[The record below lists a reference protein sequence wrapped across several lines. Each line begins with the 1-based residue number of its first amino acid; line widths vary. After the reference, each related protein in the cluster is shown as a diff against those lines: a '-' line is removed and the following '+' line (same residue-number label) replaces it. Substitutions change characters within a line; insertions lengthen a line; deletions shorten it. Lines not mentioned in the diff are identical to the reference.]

1 MRFTKFVQ
9 NSFIRLEKYSK
20 YNYNQTAKHEEKIFI
35 PRISYPHN
43 VKEVSDMKRKLS
55 VLLAALLCTLSL
67 ASCGAPPPPAGI
79 TGSDDSGGKTSGSS
93 SSGTVDKD
101 ALRVCVD
108 LEYRAGYTE
117 GKTPENAF
125 YNLMNTVKSLGGS
138 ENVSFEYL
146 PREGTERETALDRV
160 RTEIM
165 SGGGPDMFIIAC
177 NGGIDYMAA
186 DVEALFRVPE
196 KAMEAGLFLPL
207 DDYIQNAQFME
218 WNKLNETVM
227 AAGRTEQGQML
238 LPMTYTFP
246 LTMFRESDVTLTTT
260 AETTWQDMLNDKTN
274 VLTAAADWIPTME
287 EQANFENQCGGPL
300 LPYILGDLADYSSE
314 KLLFTEDELLQRIT
328 DVIEL
333 DVRNKNG
340 EFENVPPYYHWFAC
354 GGLTGSDFAD
364 PHVKVRDQGPI
375 TMVPLYSDDGGMTAA
390 VTSYVAINRG
400 TKHADEAFFL
410 ADLLLRKETQL
421 SSALYSEWL
430 VYNDSVGIPVYADA
444 MQDTS
449 PVTWHGMTDW
459 HMSAENYE
467 NFSAARSQITRVR
480 FQGGLEEALVNC
492 YYACS
497 DARYQDP
504 NADLA
509 PIIAEWYK
517 TMEQWVQE

>member
-1 MRFTKFVQ
+1 MRFTKFMQ

-35 PRISYPHN
+35 LRILYPHN

-55 VLLAALLCTLSL
+55 VLLAALLCTLFL

-79 TGSDDSGGKTSGSS
+79 SESAESSGKTSGSS

-125 YNLMNTVKSLGGS
+125 YNLMNTVKSLGGP

-287 EQANFENQCGGPL
+287 EQENFENQCGGPL

-390 VTSYVAINRG
+390 VTSYVAINRS

>member
-1 MRFTKFVQ
+1 MGG
-9 NSFIRLEKYSK
+9 
-20 YNYNQTAKHEEKIFI
+20 IFI
-35 PRISYPHN
+35 PPVSYPHN

-79 TGSDDSGGKTSGSS
+79 TESDDSGGKTSGSS
-93 SSGTVDKD
+93 SSGAVDKD

-108 LEYRAGYTE
+108 VDYRGLMVD
-117 GKTPENAF
+117 GLTPENAF
-125 YNLMNTVKSLGGS
+125 YNLMNTVKSLGGP

-165 SGGGPDMFIIAC
+165 SGSGPDMFIIAC
-177 NGGIDYMAA
+177 NGGTLYYSEN
-186 DVEALFRVPE
+186 EALFRVPE

-218 WNKLNETVM
+218 WDKLNETVM

-238 LPMTYTFP
+238 LPMTYAFP

-274 VLTAAADWIPTME
+274 VLTAAANWTPTME
-287 EQANFENQCGGPL
+287 EQENFENQCGGPL
-300 LPYILGDLADYSSE
+300 LPYILGDIADYSSE

-328 DVIEL
+328 DIIEL
-333 DVRNKNG
+333 DARNKNG
-340 EFENVPPYYHWFAC
+340 EFDNVPPYYHWLAGPGF
-354 GGLTGSDFAD
+354 TDSSVAD
-364 PHVKVRDQGPI
+364 PQVKVHDQGPI

-390 VTSYVAINRG
+390 VTSYVAINRS

-410 ADLLLRKETQL
+410 ADLLLRKETQQF
-421 SSALYSEWL
+421 SALYTNWL
-430 VYNDSVGIPVYADA
+430 VYGDAVGIPVYADA
-444 MQDTS
+444 MQDTCPIS
-449 PVTWHGMTDW
+449 WNGMTDW

-480 FQGGLEEALVNC
+480 FQGGLEEALANC
-492 YYACS
+492 YYACI

>member
-1 MRFTKFVQ
+1 
-9 NSFIRLEKYSK
+9 
-20 YNYNQTAKHEEKIFI
+20 
-35 PRISYPHN
+35 
-43 VKEVSDMKRKLS
+43 
-55 VLLAALLCTLSL
+55 
-67 ASCGAPPPPAGI
+67 
-79 TGSDDSGGKTSGSS
+79 
-93 SSGTVDKD
+93 
-101 ALRVCVD
+101 
-108 LEYRAGYTE
+108 
-117 GKTPENAF
+117 
-125 YNLMNTVKSLGGS
+125 SLGGP

-196 KAMEAGLFLPL
+196 KSMEAGLFLPL

-274 VLTAAADWIPTME
+274 VLTAAANWTPTME
-287 EQANFENQCGGPL
+287 EQENFENQCGGPL

-390 VTSYVAINRG
+390 VTSYVAINRS

>member
-1 MRFTKFVQ
+1 MQ

-79 TGSDDSGGKTSGSS
+79 SESAESSGKTSGSS
-93 SSGTVDKD
+93 SSSAVDKD

-125 YNLMNTVKSLGGS
+125 YNLMNTVKSLGGP

-287 EQANFENQCGGPL
+287 E
-300 LPYILGDLADYSSE
+300 
-314 KLLFTEDELLQRIT
+314 
-328 DVIEL
+328 
-333 DVRNKNG
+333 
-340 EFENVPPYYHWFAC
+340 
-354 GGLTGSDFAD
+354 
-364 PHVKVRDQGPI
+364 
-375 TMVPLYSDDGGMTAA
+375 
-390 VTSYVAINRG
+390 
-400 TKHADEAFFL
+400 
-410 ADLLLRKETQL
+410 
-421 SSALYSEWL
+421 
-430 VYNDSVGIPVYADA
+430 
-444 MQDTS
+444 
-449 PVTWHGMTDW
+449 
-459 HMSAENYE
+459 
-467 NFSAARSQITRVR
+467 
-480 FQGGLEEALVNC
+480 
-492 YYACS
+492 
-497 DARYQDP
+497 
-504 NADLA
+504 
-509 PIIAEWYK
+509 
-517 TMEQWVQE
+517 